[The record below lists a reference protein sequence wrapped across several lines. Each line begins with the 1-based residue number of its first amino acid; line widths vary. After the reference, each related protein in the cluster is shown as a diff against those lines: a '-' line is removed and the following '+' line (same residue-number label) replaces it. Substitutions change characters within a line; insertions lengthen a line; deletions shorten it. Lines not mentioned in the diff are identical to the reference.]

1 MRMQSGK
8 AQEQEVGALGGH
20 AAKDQKQIK
29 EVNKISQISLHE
41 VLQWWLINTVYN
53 LLVNGGEAGLKIAY

>member
-20 AAKDQKQIK
+20 AAKDQKQIRT
-29 EVNKISQISLHE
+29 L
-41 VLQWWLINTVYN
+41 
-53 LLVNGGEAGLKIAY
+53 GGE